1 MWSSFVNLAVNGTM
15 EHELLAVGSTSVS
28 ILTPLDRMQPRAWI
42 QYQDFILFHVI
53 LAENRVRTLFGSLE
67 QSATARSVKPSL

>member
-1 MWSSFVNLAVNGTM
+1 MNLAVNGTM

-42 QYQDFILFHVI
+42 QYRDFIRFSRNL
-53 LAENRVRTLFGSLE
+53 RG
-67 QSATARSVKPSL
+67 K